1 MGFSSLFLTCVIPS
15 GMSVVEESSHHMKNA
30 VMQQKNNVNR
40 PFVSPP
46 ATPLYAAPMLP
57 LKNVLLAS
65 LPMVKIFLLLASLA
79 LAACA
84 APDPVKHFKNP
95 AAVNQSSRGFKA
107 PQNSAQSASPSPP
120 GSQADNFQWLNRTTW
135 GATSSQIEAQ
145 SQAGFDAFLA
155 QQLKPAPA
163 VLPAVVE
170 SQIQALTITEKPMVS
185 LVQELEQHRK
195 DADLLADDEDKKTA
209 RQAYQQELT
218 RLGRESATRH
228 ILRAIY
234 SPNQVQEQMTWF
246 WLNHFN
252 VHQFKHNIRAMVGDY
267 ENNAIRPNALG
278 KFKELLAAT
287 VYHPA
292 MLRYLDN
299 EQNSAGKINENYARE
314 LMELHTL
321 GVDGGYSQRDVQEL
335 ARVLTGVGVNLQ
347 TDNAK
352 VRKDVQAFYVRRGL
366 FEFNPNRH
374 DFDAKQLLGQPVKSR
389 GLAEVDEALGRLAS
403 HPATAR
409 FISRKLAQYWL
420 ADEPPAALVER
431 MSQTFLQTDG
441 DIADTLK
448 TLLTSVEFAD
458 GKGRKFKDPMR
469 YVISAVRL
477 AYDDKPILN
486 TGPIL
491 NWLSRMGEPL
501 YGRATPDGYPMTEAA
516 WASPGQMAT
525 RFEIAKTIGAGNAGL
540 FKSDGPQ
547 PKERAAFPQLAN
559 ALFYQSISKTLSDGT
574 KKALDQAAS
583 APEWN
588 SFLLSSPEMMTR

>member
-1 MGFSSLFLTCVIPS
+1 
-15 GMSVVEESSHHMKNA
+15 
-30 VMQQKNNVNR
+30 MQQKNNVNW
-40 PFVSPP
+40 PFNSPSS
-46 ATPLYAAPMLP
+46 TPFCAA
-57 LKNVLLAS
+57 LLA
-65 LPMVKIFLLLASLA
+65 A
-79 LAACA
+79 LAVTLVVAGCA
-84 APDPVKHFKNP
+84 APDPVKHARNP
-95 AAVNQSSRGFKA
+95 NAVNQSSRGFKA
-107 PQNSAQSASPSPP
+107 PQTATQNTSPSPLS
-120 GSQADNFQWLNRTTW
+120 SQTDNFQWLNRMTW
-135 GATSSQIEAQ
+135 GATSSLIEAQ
-145 SQAGFDAFLA
+145 TQTGFDAFLT

-163 VLPAVVE
+163 VLPAAVE
-170 SQIQALTITEKPMVS
+170 SQIRALTITEKPMIS
-185 LVQELEQHRK
+185 LVQTLEQRRK
-195 DADLLADDEDKKTA
+195 DTDAMAKDDDKKA
-209 RQAYQQELT
+209 AQQAYQQELT
-218 RLGRESATRH
+218 RVGRESATRH

-246 WLNHFN
+246 WMNHFN
-252 VHQFKHNIRAMVGDY
+252 VYQFKNNIRAMVGDY
-267 ENNAIRPNALG
+267 ENTAIRPHALG
-278 KFKELLAAT
+278 KFKDLLAAT

-299 EQNSAGKINENYARE
+299 EQNAVGKINENYARE

-347 TDNAK
+347 TDDAK
-352 VRKDVQAFYVRRGL
+352 VRKELQRFYVRRGL

-374 DFDAKQLLGQPVKSR
+374 DFDAKQLLGQPITSR
-389 GLAEVDEALGRLAS
+389 GLAEVDEALGRLAT

-420 ADEPPAALVER
+420 ADEPPAALVDR

-448 TLLTSVEFAD
+448 TLMTSAEFAQ
-458 GKGRKFKDPMR
+458 GSGRKFKDPMR

-486 TGPIL
+486 TGPVL
-491 NWLSRMGEPL
+491 NWLNRMGEPL

-525 RFEIAKTIGAGNAGL
+525 RFEIAKAIGSGNSGL
-540 FKSDGPQ
+540 FKSDEPQ
-547 PKERAAFPQLAN
+547 PKERVAFPQLAN
-559 ALFYQSISKTLSDGT
+559 AVFYQSISKTLSDGT